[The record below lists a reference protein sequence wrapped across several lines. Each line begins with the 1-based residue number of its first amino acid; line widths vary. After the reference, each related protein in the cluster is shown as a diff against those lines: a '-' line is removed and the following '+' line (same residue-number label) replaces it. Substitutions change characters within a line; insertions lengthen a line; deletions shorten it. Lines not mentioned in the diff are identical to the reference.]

1 MIMTETIIL
10 LVVGVFVGVAVAWLL
25 LRQRHASTYLA
36 LKQQFDAA
44 AAEAERLRNDTDTK
58 NNEIIRLTGLLAS
71 AENELKNLRERAEEQ
86 KSAAEKTMET
96 MKTEFRNLA
105 NEIME
110 EKSKKFTEHNREK
123 LDEILRPLNDNMK
136 DFRRKIEET
145 YVEGEKTKA
154 SLMTRLRDMETLN
167 RRISDEATALT
178 RALKGDSQSQGKW
191 GEMILESILEK
202 SGLVKD
208 REFTIQ
214 EVFRGEGSTH
224 PRPDVVVRYPGNRSI
239 VIDSKVS
246 LTAYERYVSAED
258 EATKETAIKDHLSS
272 VRSHISQL
280 SAKNYQQLYGINS
293 LDFVMMF
300 MPVEPAYMIA
310 IQQDPGLW
318 NLAYEKR
325 ILMIGPTNLI
335 AALKMIES
343 MWRQEYQS
351 RHVMEIAEQGG
362 ALYDDFVT
370 FVERLQKIGRKIDD
384 AKDSYEEALKK
395 LSDGRGNLI
404 GRVEKLR
411 FLGIK
416 AKKKLPEGFKLDIL
430 TEEENGSINS
440 EDKPE
445 TGTVE

>member
-1 MIMTETIIL
+1 MTETIL
-10 LVVGVFVGVAVAWLL
+10 LLIVGIIIGVAIAWLL
-25 LRQRHASTYLA
+25 LRQRHDAIISA
-36 LKQQFDAA
+36 VNQQLDVVTAETERMRNEADA
-44 AAEAERLRNDTDTK
+44 K

-71 AENELKNLRERAEEQ
+71 AENELKNQRARAEDQ
-86 KSAAEKTMET
+86 KTEAEKTMDT

-110 EKSKKFTEHNREK
+110 EKSKKFTEQNREK

-167 RRISDEATALT
+167 RRISDEANALT

-246 LTAYERYVSAED
+246 LTAYERYISAED
-258 EATKETAIKDHLSS
+258 DASKDTAVKDHLLS
-272 VRSHISQL
+272 VRNHINQL
-280 SAKNYQQLYGINS
+280 SARNYEQLYGINS

-300 MPVEPAYMIA
+300 MPVEPAYMLA
-310 IQQDPGLW
+310 IQHDPGLW

-351 RHVMEIAEQGG
+351 KHVMEIAEQGG

-370 FVERLQKIGRKIDD
+370 FVERLKKIGKRIDD

-395 LSDGRGNLI
+395 LSDGRGNLV

-411 FLGIK
+411 HLGIK
-416 AKKKLPEGFKLDIL
+416 AKKKLPEGFNIELPDDVES
-430 TEEENGSINS
+430 TSIEA

-445 TGTVE
+445 SGTVE

>member
-1 MIMTETIIL
+1 MTETIIL
-10 LVVGVFVGVAVAWLL
+10 LVVGIVVGVAIAWLL
-25 LRQRHASTYLA
+25 LRQRHDATASA
-36 LKQQFDAA
+36 MKQQLDVVT
-44 AAEAERLRNDTDTK
+44 AETERLRNEADAK

-71 AENELKNLRERAEEQ
+71 AENELKNLRTRAEEQ
-86 KSAAEKTMET
+86 KTEAEKTMDT

-110 EKSKKFTEHNREK
+110 EKSKKFTEQNREK

-167 RRISDEATALT
+167 RRISDEANALT

-214 EVFRGEGSTH
+214 EVFKGEGATH

-246 LTAYERYVSAED
+246 LTAYERFISAED
-258 EATKETAIKDHLSS
+258 DTSKETAIKDHLFS
-272 VRSHISQL
+272 VRNHINQL
-280 SAKNYQQLYGINS
+280 SARNYEKLYGINS

-300 MPVEPAYMIA
+300 MPVEPAYMLA
-310 IQQDPGLW
+310 IQHDPGLW
-318 NLAYEKR
+318 SLAYEKR

-351 RHVMEIAEQGG
+351 KHVMEIAEQGG

-370 FVERLQKIGRKIDD
+370 FVERLKKIGKRIDD

-395 LSDGRGNLI
+395 LSDGRGNLVA
-404 GRVEKLR
+404 RVEKLR
-411 FLGIK
+411 HLGIK
-416 AKKKLPEGFKLDIL
+416 AKKKLPEGFNIELPDDDESLSI
-430 TEEENGSINS
+430 EAEN
-440 EDKPE
+440 KPE
-445 TGTVE
+445 SGTVE